1 MVWYNARM
9 KRTLKLGLGA
19 ALLLLAG
26 CADVAPPTFRVPPT
40 LPPPITPAPIGSPT
54 APSSDVRRITP
65 ADLAAAMARGQ
76 VLVLDV
82 RLPGEYAIRRLP
94 GAQLLPA
101 PTSAATLPPLPHD
114 RLLVT
119 YCACSDDGESV
130 AVARL
135 LRGAGYAD
143 VAALAGGLT
152 AWEDTGRPL
161 DTTPPASTTPY
172 NGP

>member
-1 MVWYNARM
+1 M
-9 KRTLKLGLGA
+9 KRTLKLGLGL

-40 LPPPITPAPIGSPT
+40 LPPPITPAPLGSVT
-54 APSSDVRRITP
+54 AAPADVRRITP

-82 RLPGEYAIRRLP
+82 RLPGDYAIRRLP
-94 GAQLLPA
+94 GAQSLPPPASADHLPA
-101 PTSAATLPPLPHD
+101 LPHD

-130 AVARL
+130 TVARL
-135 LRGAGYAD
+135 LRAAGYAD
-143 VAALAGGLT
+143 VAALAGGID
-152 AWEDTGRPL
+152 AWEDAGRPL